1 MERGG
6 ADKTPENQGYVCVC
20 VCHYVKKKKK
30 LQMWCLNFAVKNMVI
45 TFEVLWI

>member
-1 MERGG
+1 MDRGG

-20 VCHYVKKKKK
+20 VCHYVKKIKV
-30 LQMWCLNFAVKNMVI
+30 QMWCLNFAVKNMVI